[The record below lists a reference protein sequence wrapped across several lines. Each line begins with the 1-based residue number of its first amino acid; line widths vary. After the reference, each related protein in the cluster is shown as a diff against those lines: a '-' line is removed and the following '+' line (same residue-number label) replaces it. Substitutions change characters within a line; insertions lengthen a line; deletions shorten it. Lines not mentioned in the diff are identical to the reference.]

1 LEVAQGGALDEAKSA
16 AHRALELDPD
26 LAEAHC
32 AKAHALAMSGD
43 PQGASESYER
53 ALAIDPELYVANYYY
68 ARECLTQGRFARAV
82 DLFEAAH
89 RAQPDEFQAIALS
102 VMAAKSAGDEVR
114 AKKLAMEAL
123 ASTSHQ
129 AEIDPEN
136 ARAHYFAAGLMNY
149 LGVGDGGRSAI
160 ETALRMRPDD
170 FDVLYNASCYYALAG
185 DADRSLDLLEEA
197 VNRGQGFLDWIEH
210 DSDYAKVRHLPRFKE
225 IVGRLRE

>member
-1 LEVAQGGALDEAKSA
+1 MYAKTHVEDLRANKLSKEAN
-16 AHRALELDPD
+16 D
-26 LAEAHC
+26 
-32 AKAHALAMSGD
+32 
-43 PQGASESYER
+43 
-53 ALAIDPELYVANYYY
+53 
-68 ARECLTQGRFARAV
+68 T
-82 DLFEAAH
+82 
-89 RAQPDEFQAIALS
+89 
-102 VMAAKSAGDEVR
+102 
-114 AKKLAMEAL
+114 
-123 ASTSHQ
+123 TSHQ